1 MIRFLGTGLA
11 HMTNRSQTASAKDA
25 INEALDLFHRRWTL
39 RVIWELRA
47 GPLNFRSLQS
57 ACGELSPSVLN
68 QRLAELREAGIV
80 EHQAEAGYALTDDGL
95 ALIEAFDPLTRWA
108 VRWRRRRGHG

>member
-1 MIRFLGTGLA
+1 
-11 HMTNRSQTASAKDA
+11 MTNRSQTASAKDA

-68 QRLAELREAGIV
+68 QRLAELREARLV
-80 EHQAEAGYALTDDGL
+80 EHEHQLGYRLGEHGQ
-95 ALIEAFDPLTRWA
+95 ALIVAMGPMMKWARRWWQDVGA
-108 VRWRRRRGHG
+108 VTSG

>member
-1 MIRFLGTGLA
+1 MSTRA
-11 HMTNRSQTASAKDA
+11 QAAYAKDA

-39 RVIWELRA
+39 RVIWELRDA
-47 GPLNFRSLQS
+47 PLNFRSLQA

-80 EHQAEAGYALTDDGL
+80 EHRADEGYALTDDGL

-108 VRWRRRRGHG
+108 VRWRRRRHG